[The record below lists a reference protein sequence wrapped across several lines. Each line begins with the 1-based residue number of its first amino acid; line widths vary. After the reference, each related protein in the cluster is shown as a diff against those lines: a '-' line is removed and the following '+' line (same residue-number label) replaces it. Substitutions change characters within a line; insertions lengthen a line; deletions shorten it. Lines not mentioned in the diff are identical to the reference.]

1 MNEENRQSHWQK
13 TYSDR
18 GEAGVSW
25 FEQRPEVSLDL
36 IARIGATAASSLIDI
51 GGGASRLVDALLDAG
66 WRSLAVLDISNVAL
80 DAARQRLGGAA
91 SQVDWI
97 VADVTR
103 WRPGRTYDI
112 WHDRAAFHFLTD
124 AADRDAYVERLT
136 TAVKPGG
143 HAIIATFAPDG
154 PERCSGLPVMRYD
167 FGPAGRG
174 ARPVVP
180 ARRGTKA
187 PPHDALGFHA
197 SLPVQRVAAR
207 RALSLRPIVRSR
219 TFRHAHRR
227 RRFRAVPGESNP
239 AWSPST

>member
-1 MNEENRQSHWQK
+1 VNEQSRQSHWQK

-18 GEAGVSW
+18 GETGVSW

-66 WRSLAVLDISNVAL
+66 WRSLAVLDISNAAL
-80 DAARQRLGGAA
+80 DAARDRLGAMA

-97 VADVTR
+97 VADVTQ

-124 AADRDAYVERLT
+124 AADRAAYVERLT

-167 FGPAGRG
+167 SAMLAAAIGPAFRL
-174 ARPVVP
+174 VEE
-180 ARRGTKA
+180 RRHGHTTPWGSTQA
-187 PPHDALGFHA
+187 FQFCALR
-197 SLPVQRVAAR
+197 RVE
-207 RALSLRPIVRSR
+207 P
-219 TFRHAHRR
+219 
-227 RRFRAVPGESNP
+227 
-239 AWSPST
+239 